1 MTNLLALMEWAVRN
15 RIPFSVEYPEYL
27 SMNTVTEFAGPVI
40 PTTRTFDKA
49 ELVIIKSKKVTP

>member
-1 MTNLLALMEWAVRN
+1 MEWAVRN